1 MILVKDV
8 KDSHTESNGTF
19 RETKEFL
26 LLESSIKAQYC

>member
-19 RETKEFL
+19 RETKEF
-26 LLESSIKAQYC
+26 SKPCIWQQSW